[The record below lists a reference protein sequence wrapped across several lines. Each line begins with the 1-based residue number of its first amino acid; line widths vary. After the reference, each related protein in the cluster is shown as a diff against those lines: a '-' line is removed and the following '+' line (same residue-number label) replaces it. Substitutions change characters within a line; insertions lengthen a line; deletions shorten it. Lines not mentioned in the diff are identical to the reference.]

1 MVIRSIEKRVM
12 KIKLINQ
19 FIYTNIFSL
28 KKILHFPCGK
38 GVSPPPPSPTLLDM
52 SAKNANF
59 YSDTFLSLFFL
70 ICFIFTNK

>member
-12 KIKLINQ
+12 KIKLINK

-38 GVSPPPPSPTLLDM
+38 GVSPPPLPYPIGHVS
-52 SAKNANF
+52 KECK
-59 YSDTFLSLFFL
+59 FL
-70 ICFIFTNK
+70 